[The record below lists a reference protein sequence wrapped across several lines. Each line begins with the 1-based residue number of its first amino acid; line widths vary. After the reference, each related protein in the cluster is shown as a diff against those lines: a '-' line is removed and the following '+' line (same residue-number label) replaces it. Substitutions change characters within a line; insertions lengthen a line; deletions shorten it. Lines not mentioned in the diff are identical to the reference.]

1 MQYKGAII
9 GCHGVGKTTLVNKLA
24 KYGFNIIEERSIND
38 FMGENNF
45 LSEIKIIIE
54 NVLLN
59 RDIKNLNG
67 PIISDRFAFLDAL
80 IYSEVF
86 YKLGWITEEQLKI
99 IYSIINNS
107 NYEWNYPEKIIV
119 MQDSKEVITNN
130 ILKRSREKRLKESD
144 ERYLEETIKM
154 YEKFYRGELE
164 FKYLRPD
171 IRERLKNIPKYKIS
185 CYEDLNKVLN
195 ILNS

>member
-24 KYGFNIIEERSIND
+24 KHGFNIIEERSINE

-54 NVLLN
+54 NILLN
-59 RDIKNLNG
+59 KDIKNLNG
-67 PIISDRFAFLDAL
+67 PIISDRFAFLDVL

-86 YKLGWITEEQLKI
+86 HKLGWITEEQLKI

-107 NYEWNYPEKIIV
+107 NYEWNYPDKIIV

-130 ILKRSREKRLKESD
+130 ILKRSREKKLKESD
-144 ERYLEETIKM
+144 EKYIEETIKM
-154 YEKFYRGELE
+154 YERFYNGELE

-171 IRERLKNIPKYKIS
+171 IREKLKNIPKYKIS